1 MTATITTRLGHQVS
15 GQIRVW
21 LGKRI
26 VEIETEDG
34 RRHVGRL
41 HPDPQPAGV
50 TTPDALAAAVGG
62 AVR

>member
-1 MTATITTRLGHQVS
+1 MTATITTRLGHQVT

-26 VEIETEDG
+26 VEIETDDG

-41 HPDPQPAGV
+41 HPDPQPV
-50 TTPDALAAAVGG
+50 DVRPHVLVPAATGG